1 MHLVFYVPHRNF
13 LRGFIFE
20 LFNKMNVNVMLIKLH
35 CVVLLVFHFYTLSY
49 AIIHSTFGHLRN
61 GWGLR
66 PSNHYYQCDGLKT
79 SGSMISLGVESVVS
93 QRKNTFFGNY
103 ILVY

>member
-1 MHLVFYVPHRNF
+1 MHLVFHVPHRNF

-93 QRKNTFFGNY
+93 Q
-103 ILVY
+103 

>member
-1 MHLVFYVPHRNF
+1 MHLVLHLPYRNF
-13 LRGFIFE
+13 LRVFIFY
-20 LFNKMNVNVMLIKLH
+20 LFNKMNVNVMLIQLQF
-35 CVVLLVFHFYTLSY
+35 VVLLVSHFYALSF

-93 QRKNTFFGNY
+93 QSKMSFMQSG
-103 ILVY
+103 I